1 MRHIILVWICHTAL
15 IIGEDTPLKNFYK
28 SLKQNLIMKM
38 EIKFLQIQFGNTFN
52 SSGTFYLV
60 ANRKY
65 VYDSYSIK
73 MIVEDS
79 LVTTI
84 NNKTRQLIYSSID
97 TDYLSI
103 LDILS
108 GNLDNIEFLNK
119 TSKHIDDFEV
129 HKLGYK
135 GSFQFDNDS
144 GLLKSVKLIIDED
157 QSLMVEVKS
166 IDLIEN
172 YEIPEINYNNFEV
185 IDFRD

>member
-1 MRHIILVWICHTAL
+1 MRHIILVCICHTAL
-15 IIGEDTPLKNFYK
+15 INGKDIPLNNFYK
-28 SLKQNLIMKM
+28 SLKQNLILKM
-38 EIKFLQIQFGNTFN
+38 EIKFLQNQFGNTF
-52 SSGTFYLV
+52 STSGIFYV
-60 ANRKY
+60 AANKKY
-65 VYDSYSIK
+65 VYDSSSIK

-79 LVTTI
+79 LITTI
-84 NNKTRQLIYSSID
+84 NNKTRQLIYSYID
-97 TDYLSI
+97 KDHLSI

-108 GNLDNIEFLNK
+108 GNIENIEFLDK

-129 HKLGYK
+129 NKLGYK

-166 IDLIEN
+166 VGLIEN
-172 YEIPEINYNNFEV
+172 YDLPEFNHKNFEV